1 MDSIINI
8 GLLSQPYNWII
19 VALML
24 AIGVF
29 ALNLLAEPLAT
40 LRSAQTVVM

>member
-1 MDSIINI
+1 MDRLINFD
-8 GLLSQPYNWII
+8 LLAQPYNWII

-29 ALNLLAEPLAT
+29 ALNLLAAPLAT
-40 LRSAQTVVM
+40 LQSAQTLAI

>member
-1 MDSIINI
+1 MDSFINL
-8 GLLSQPYNWII
+8 GLLSQPYNWIV

-29 ALNLLAEPLAT
+29 ALNLLSQPIAT
-40 LRSAQTVVM
+40 LRSASPISI

>member
-1 MDSIINI
+1 MDKIVNLA
-8 GLLSQPYNWII
+8 LLSNPYNWIV

-29 ALNLLAEPLAT
+29 ALNLLAQPLAT
-40 LRSAQTVVM
+40 LQSAQTQVF

>member
-1 MDSIINI
+1 
-8 GLLSQPYNWII
+8 

-29 ALNLLAEPLAT
+29 ALNLILAAAPT
-40 LRSAQTVVM
+40 VQSAQTQVI